1 MKERDIGKRKIK
13 IKCPICGT
21 PMLFLLDTPLCPKC
35 ENEQLWD
42 LAQVRNYIKNPKV
55 WESFK

>member
-1 MKERDIGKRKIK
+1 MNL
-13 IKCPICGT
+13 KCPICGT

-42 LAQVRNYIKNPKV
+42 LAQVKNYINNPKV